1 MSTCNPND
9 HAAWRARLLSTL
21 KRVRTAPDFAA
32 KSADFYIALG
42 WISAAHCLGAISI
55 AASERL
61 HDLALNASEQR
72 AAEFAQQRRQ
82 AIAQERAA

>member
-1 MSTCNPND
+1 MSTFNEHNL
-9 HAAWRARLLSTL
+9 AAWRSRLLSTL
-21 KRVRTAPDFAA
+21 KRVRTAPEHAA
-32 KSADFYIALG
+32 YSTDFYIALG

-72 AAEFAQQRRQ
+72 AAEFAKARTQVS
-82 AIAQERAA
+82 AQERAA